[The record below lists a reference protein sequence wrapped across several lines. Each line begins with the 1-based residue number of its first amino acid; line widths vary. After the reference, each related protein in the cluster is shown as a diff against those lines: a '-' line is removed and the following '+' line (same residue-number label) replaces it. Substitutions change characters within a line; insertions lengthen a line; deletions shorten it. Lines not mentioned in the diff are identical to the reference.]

1 MGMMNV
7 NNARIDFWFI
17 TRALLDFWA
26 SYGCTILQPY
36 DVEVGAGTFHP
47 ATFFGVLGDGEW
59 NVAYVQ
65 PSRRPQDGRYGKNPQ
80 RLGHYFQLQVI
91 LKPIPPDPVGIYI
104 ESLKSVGLDIR
115 KRDFRLIEDD
125 WESPTLGAW
134 GLGWE
139 ARLDGME
146 ITQLTFFQQMGG
158 VDLTTPSFEIT
169 YGLERISLFISRKRS
184 VFELNWG
191 KLTYGDFYLDR
202 EEQWSIYSFEK
213 SSPKMLFELFE
224 IFEEEGKR
232 LIGEGLFIPAYDCC
246 VKCSH
251 IFNLLDARGVIG
263 QEKRAE
269 LISRVRNLAKLCAT
283 EYLKKQNQKSEI
295 KSERMR

>member
-1 MGMMNV
+1 M
-7 NNARIDFWFI
+7 DFWEI
-17 TRALLDFWA
+17 TRELLDFW
-26 SYGCTILQPY
+26 SSCGCTVLQPY

-47 ATFFGVLGDGEW
+47 ATFFGVLGGGSW
-59 NVAYVQ
+59 RVAYVQ

-91 LKPIPPDPVGIYI
+91 LKPVPENPVELYI
-104 ESLKSVGLDIR
+104 ESLGAIGLDIQ

-158 VDLTTPSFEIT
+158 IDLDPPSFEIT
-169 YGLERISLFISRKRS
+169 YGLERIALFISRKKS
-184 VFELNWG
+184 VFELRWG
-191 KLTYGDFYLDR
+191 NITYGDFYLER
-202 EEQWSIYSFEK
+202 ERQWSIYSFEK
-213 SSPKMLFELFE
+213 ADPRTLFELFE
-224 IFEEEGKR
+224 IHEEEGKR
-232 LIGEGLFIPAYDCC
+232 LIQESLFIPAYDCC
-246 VKCSH
+246 AKCSH

-269 LISRVRNLAKLCAT
+269 LISRVRHLAKLCAT
-283 EYLKKQNQKSEI
+283 EYLKFYGRSEDLWE
-295 KSERMR
+295 KYPKPRR